1 MSKDKKKFEKRKLTI
16 FNKMKKMLVY
26 LLVQRRSIPGAKG
39 FELKKLI
46 GTKYTFIANL
56 LNKELETYGLK
67 LKIVFQD
74 KNIENPSLQ
83 DYDKAYFYITT
94 SEPIIATPLKG
105 QFNMEE
111 LGALA
116 ASILL
121 IYSKNNKYEYENLI
135 DFLSNKISKLKTRRF
150 IDKFIKKGYLEIDE
164 NNILSLGWR
173 TYAEIDLQMLTKI
186 IAIYSV

>member
-1 MSKDKKKFEKRKLTI
+1 M
-16 FNKMKKMLVY
+16 
-26 LLVQRRSIPGAKG
+26 
-39 FELKKLI
+39 
-46 GTKYTFIANL
+46 
-56 LNKELETYGLK
+56 ETYGLK